1 MEKDKF
7 SAKRKGKKMYKE
19 VVISTIIIIAIIIL
33 NVVTQNYTKST
44 VSQIKEHL
52 NNTKEELVKEEPDYD
67 MALKKAK
74 ETFKKWEELDEI
86 IVLYT
91 EHSEIEKVS
100 TAIISMQSFI
110 EMEDD
115 SQAVDSID
123 RCNYILENIES
134 KERLSLDNIF

>member
-1 MEKDKF
+1 
-7 SAKRKGKKMYKE
+7 MYKE
-19 VVISTIIIIAIIIL
+19 VVISTTIVIAIIVL

-52 NNTKEELVKEEPDYD
+52 DNTKQELVKDEPDYD
-67 MALKKAK
+67 MALQKAK
-74 ETFKKWEELDEI
+74 QTYEKWEELYEI

-134 KERLSLDNIF
+134 KERLSIDNIF

>member
-1 MEKDKF
+1 
-7 SAKRKGKKMYKE
+7 MYKE
-19 VVISTIIIIAIIIL
+19 VVISTIIIIVIIIL
-33 NVVTQNYTKST
+33 NIITQNYTKNT
-44 VSQIKEHL
+44 VSQMKMYL
-52 NNTKEELVKEEPDYD
+52 DSTKEELVKEEPDYD
-67 MALKKAK
+67 MALEKAK
-74 ETFKKWEELDEI
+74 ETFEKWEELDEI

-91 EHSEIEKVS
+91 EHSEIEKIS

-134 KERLSLDNIF
+134 KERLSIDNIF

>member
-1 MEKDKF
+1 
-7 SAKRKGKKMYKE
+7 MYKE
-19 VVISTIIIIAIIIL
+19 VVISIVIIITIIAL
-33 NVVTQNYTKST
+33 NVLTQNYTRNT
-44 VSQIKEHL
+44 VSQIKENL
-52 NNTKEELVKEEPDYD
+52 NNTKEELIKEEPDYNI
-67 MALKKAK
+67 ALEKAK
-74 ETFKKWEELDEI
+74 ETFEKWEELDDI

-100 TAIISMQSFI
+100 TAIISMKSFI

-134 KERLSLDNIF
+134 KETLSLDNIF